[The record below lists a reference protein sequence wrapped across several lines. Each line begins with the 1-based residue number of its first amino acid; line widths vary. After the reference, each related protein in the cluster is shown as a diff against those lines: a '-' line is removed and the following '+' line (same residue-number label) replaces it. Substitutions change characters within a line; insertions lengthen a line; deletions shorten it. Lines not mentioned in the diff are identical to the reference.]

1 VKIIKN
7 LKNLRIIAKTTIVK
21 DPIMKIQIE
30 HNEKNFINLD
40 SDGED
45 MDNVMSSLRRSITQ
59 RSNFKDKKQLDNK
72 QFAEP

>member
-1 VKIIKN
+1 MKIIKN

-30 HNEKNFINLD
+30 HNEKNFIDLD

-45 MDNVMSSLRRSITQ
+45 MDNVMSSLRRSIT
-59 RSNFKDKKQLDNK
+59 
-72 QFAEP
+72 

>member
-1 VKIIKN
+1 MKIIKN

-45 MDNVMSSLRRSITQ
+45 MDNVMSSLRRSIT
-59 RSNFKDKKQLDNK
+59 
-72 QFAEP
+72 